1 MIHLNSVSQIFLT
14 LSSQKLAI
22 TIVMKKNRDFF
33 YVDTD
38 LTNICFKIIYI
49 FTSFNIHYIKGY
61 KNVTT
66 VIKDHPTE
74 TI

>member
-1 MIHLNSVSQIFLT
+1 
-14 LSSQKLAI
+14 
-22 TIVMKKNRDFF
+22 MKKNRDFF